1 MEQLRIKL
9 MTIGVLS
16 APSEEA
22 LDSALENQLEFFVAP
37 GKDSEIPASPDLDY
51 EFQYTN
57 EYWNLVP
64 ELEVECDL
72 DADRV
77 WQQVIWTIEGE
88 FEIPAGMSPIEAV
101 SKVGWE
107 LSIEDNDDEVE
118 LDEFYWH
125 VVKVTRVAK

>member
-22 LDSALENQLEFFVAP
+22 LDSALENQLEFFVSE
-37 GKDSEIPASPDLDY
+37 GKDSEIVVGPDLDY
-51 EFQYTN
+51 RYQYTN

-88 FEIPAGMSPIEAV
+88 FEIPAGMSPSEAV

-125 VVKVTRVAK
+125 VVKVTRVAN

>member
-37 GKDSEIPASPDLDY
+37 GKDSEIPSSADLDY
-51 EFQYTN
+51 EYQYTN

-64 ELEVECDL
+64 ELEVECEL

-88 FEIPAGMSPIEAV
+88 FEIPAGMSPSEAV

>member
-1 MEQLRIKL
+1 MEHLRIKL

-22 LDSALENQLEFFVAP
+22 LDSALNNQLEFFVSP
-37 GKDSEIPASPDLDY
+37 GKDSEIQVSPDLDY
-51 EFQYTN
+51 GYQYTN

-77 WQQVIWTIEGE
+77 WQQVIWSIEGD

-125 VVKVTRVAK
+125 VVKVTRVAS

>member
-22 LDSALENQLEFFVAP
+22 LDSALENQLEFFVSP
-37 GKDSEIPASPDLDY
+37 GKDSEIPSSPDLDY
-51 EFQYTN
+51 GYQYTN

-88 FEIPAGMSPIEAV
+88 FEIPAGMSPSEAV

-125 VVKVTRVAK
+125 VVKVTRVAN

>member
-22 LDSALENQLEFFVAP
+22 LDSALQNQLEFFVAP
-37 GKDSEIPASPDLDY
+37 GKDSEIPSSPDLDY
-51 EFQYTN
+51 GYQYTN

-88 FEIPAGMSPIEAV
+88 FEIPAGMSPSEAV

-125 VVKVTRVAK
+125 VVKVTRVAN

>member
-22 LDSALENQLEFFVAP
+22 LDSALENQLEFFVSE
-37 GKDSEIPASPDLDY
+37 GKDSEIVVGPDLDY
-51 EFQYTN
+51 RYQYTN

-107 LSIEDNDDEVE
+107 LSLSLI
-118 LDEFYWH
+118 H
-125 VVKVTRVAK
+125 I

>member
-1 MEQLRIKL
+1 MENLRIKL

-37 GKDSEIPASPDLDY
+37 GKDSEIPTSADLDY
-51 EFQYTN
+51 EYQYTN

-88 FEIPAGMSPIEAV
+88 FEIPAGMSPVEAV

-107 LSIEDNDDEVE
+107 LSIEDNDNEVE
-118 LDEFYWH
+118 LDEFYLH
-125 VVKVTRVAK
+125 IVKVARVAN

>member
-1 MEQLRIKL
+1 MEHLRIKL

-22 LDSALENQLEFFVAP
+22 LDSALENQLEFFVSP
-37 GKDSEIPASPDLDY
+37 GKDSEIMVSPDLDY
-51 EFQYTN
+51 GYQYTN

-64 ELEVECDL
+64 ELEVECDS

-77 WQQVIWTIEGE
+77 WQQVIWSIEGD

-107 LSIEDNDDEVE
+107 LSIENNDDEVE

-125 VVKVTRVAK
+125 VVKVTRVAS

>member
-37 GKDSEIPASPDLDY
+37 GKDSEIPSSTDLDY
-51 EFQYTN
+51 GYQYTN

-88 FEIPAGMSPIEAV
+88 FEIPAGMSTIEAV

-125 VVKVTRVAK
+125 VVKVTRVAN